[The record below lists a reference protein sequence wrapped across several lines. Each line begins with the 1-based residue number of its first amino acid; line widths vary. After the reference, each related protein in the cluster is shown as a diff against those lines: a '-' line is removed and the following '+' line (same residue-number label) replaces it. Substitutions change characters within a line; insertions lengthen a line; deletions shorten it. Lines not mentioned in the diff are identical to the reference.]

1 MASRI
6 DLSFKT
12 MFSPVCWSR
21 HDVSFCYF
29 ITAEKKIRTKWK
41 VRNGVMLKFNFL
53 KCVISSRVRDR
64 KLIHLVVAEGWSKL
78 ELQII
83 TDGFCICRLKLSI
96 PNFCEW
102 KLRFRRDVSANFEY
116 AGWGLKEGTE
126 KQQLKNAPC
135 IPETVSER
143 LWYE

>member
-1 MASRI
+1 M
-6 DLSFKT
+6 
-12 MFSPVCWSR
+12 
-21 HDVSFCYF
+21 
-29 ITAEKKIRTKWK
+29 
-41 VRNGVMLKFNFL
+41 
-53 KCVISSRVRDR
+53 
-64 KLIHLVVAEGWSKL
+64 
-78 ELQII
+78 
-83 TDGFCICRLKLSI
+83 SI